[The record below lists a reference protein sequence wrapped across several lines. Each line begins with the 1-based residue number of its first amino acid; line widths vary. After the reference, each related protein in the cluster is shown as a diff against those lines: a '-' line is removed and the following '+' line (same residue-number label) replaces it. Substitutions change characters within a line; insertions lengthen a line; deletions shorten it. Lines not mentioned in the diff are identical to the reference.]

1 MSNKSEVAELFHQN
15 RETIES
21 EALWFNMEKQLSVR
35 RMITADH
42 LDTMTKWMYDWWGK
56 AENYSY
62 KAVYSYMLHSLQ
74 GKRLPQ
80 TYGLFLDETLIG
92 MYQFTMEDL
101 FSRPDIYPWLA
112 NVYIDKAY
120 RAYGYGRFLLNS
132 VKKTAE
138 KAGLKELYLFTTHEG
153 LYEKFGWDFIQ
164 EIDTF
169 LEPRTQRLY
178 RLDTNSHLMSR

>member
-1 MSNKSEVAELFHQN
+1 
-15 RETIES
+15 
-21 EALWFNMEKQLSVR
+21 
-35 RMITADH
+35 MITADH

-62 KAVYSYMLHSLQ
+62 EAVYSYMLHSLQ
-74 GKRLPQ
+74 EKRLPQ

-112 NVYIDKAY
+112 NVYIDTTY
-120 RAYGYGRFLLNS
+120 RASGYGRFLLNS

-138 KAGLKELYLFTTHEG
+138 KEELKELYLFTTHEG

-169 LEPRTQRLY
+169 LEPRIQRLY
-178 RLDTNSHLMSR
+178 RLDTNSKFDEQMMQRRPKANHTNSSFPR

>member
-1 MSNKSEVAELFHQN
+1 MTDQVRPEYTGCTKHTEVALLPLFEPIRKAHAVVVV
-15 RETIES
+15 TVMS
-21 EALWFNMEKQLSVR
+21 FSFS
-35 RMITADH
+35 D
-42 LDTMTKWMYDWWGK
+42 DWWGK

-62 KAVYSYMLHSLQ
+62 EAVYSYMSHSLQ

-120 RAYGYGRFLLNS
+120 RAYGYGRVLLNS

-178 RLDTNSHLMSR
+178 RLDTNSRLMSR

>member
-62 KAVYSYMLHSLQ
+62 EAVYSYMLHSLQ
-74 GKRLPQ
+74 EKRLPQ

-120 RAYGYGRFLLNS
+120 RAYGYGRVLLNS
-132 VKKTAE
+132 VKKTAK

-178 RLDTNSHLMSR
+178 RLDTNSRLMSR

>member
-1 MSNKSEVAELFHQN
+1 
-15 RETIES
+15 
-21 EALWFNMEKQLSVR
+21 
-35 RMITADH
+35 
-42 LDTMTKWMYDWWGK
+42 
-56 AENYSY
+56 
-62 KAVYSYMLHSLQ
+62 
-74 GKRLPQ
+74 
-80 TYGLFLDETLIG
+80 
-92 MYQFTMEDL
+92 MEDL

-120 RAYGYGRFLLNS
+120 RAYGYGRVLLNS

-178 RLDTNSHLMSR
+178 RLDTNSRLMTR